1 MLLIFLIWRRTA
13 KFWAALLG
21 QKSLEYDDPIRG
33 KINEVSSS
41 GNFMEL
47 EWTQR
52 LVSLAKTVVILWGTY
67 VWVKYTHRSPGLL
80 TRTRTRLEVDA
91 ARKKWPRS
99 CARVFCPLLW
109 RSLFET
115 SLSYLMHIY
124 VRCSCPTWCLGLSLP
139 CAVRDMRCCAGRH
152 VELINYGELINHVE
166 LIAQQFVHRDFTTAL
181 AFLTF
186 TTKWRPGSR
195 CLRPLAVFL
204 LFLFSFLCKYN
215 EFSRYF

>member
-1 MLLIFLIWRRTA
+1 MWRTA
-13 KFWAALLG
+13 KFLAALLG

-124 VRCSCPTWCLGLSLP
+124 VRCSCPIWCLGLSLP

-166 LIAQQFVHRDFTTAL
+166 LIAQQFYNSSCVPHVHNKVATRISLFETTRSFPSFFVF
-181 AFLTF
+181 FLMQIQ
-186 TTKWRPGSR
+186 W
-195 CLRPLAVFL
+195 VFKI
-204 LFLFSFLCKYN
+204 FLVFNQIK
-215 EFSRYF
+215 

>member
-1 MLLIFLIWRRTA
+1 
-13 KFWAALLG
+13 
-21 QKSLEYDDPIRG
+21 
-33 KINEVSSS
+33 
-41 GNFMEL
+41 MEL

-115 SLSYLMHIY
+115 SLSYLMNIY
-124 VRCSCPTWCLGLSLP
+124 VRCGCPLWYLGLSLP

-152 VELINYGELINHVE
+152 VETINYGELINHVE
-166 LIAQQFVHRDFTTAL
+166 LVTQQFLHRDFTTAL

-186 TTKWRPGSR
+186 TTKWRRGSR
-195 CLRPLAVFL
+195 CLRLLAGSNSPQGPLATSLCFRFLSYANTIHWVFKI
-204 LFLFSFLCKYN
+204 FLVFNQIK
-215 EFSRYF
+215 